1 VKRLCV
7 FAGSSIG
14 ADPAFREAAVEL
26 ARLLARR
33 GVGVVYGGASI
44 GLMGV
49 VANSV
54 LAAGGEVVG
63 VVPERLTSREIAH
76 RGLSELHV
84 VGSMHERKALMSE
97 LSDAAVAL
105 PGGLGTFEELLEL
118 ATWTQLGIDVKP
130 CGLLNVHGY
139 FDPLVAM
146 LDRAVEQ
153 TFLSSEHR
161 GILLAG
167 RGCEELLARI
177 ERWSAPAAKWS
188 PSAGEA

>member
-1 VKRLCV
+1 MRLCV
-7 FAGSSIG
+7 FAGSSAG

-49 VANSV
+49 VANAV
-54 LAAGGEVVG
+54 LEAGGEVVG
-63 VVPERLTSREIAH
+63 VVPERLTGREVAH

-84 VGSMHERKALMSE
+84 VGSMHERKALMGE
-97 LSDAAVAL
+97 LSDAAIAL

-118 ATWTQLGIDVKP
+118 ATWTQLGIDSKP
-130 CGLLNVHGY
+130 CGLLNVNGY

-153 TFLSSEHR
+153 SFLSLEHR
-161 GILLAG
+161 RILLVG
-167 RGCEELLARI
+167 GDCEELLGRI
-177 ERWSAPAAKWS
+177 ERWSAPTAKWS
-188 PSAGEA
+188 SGADVA